1 MMSIA
6 RRKFV
11 TVTAATAVGLALAA
25 SGCSQRAGSGGEST
39 ASGSSGS
46 AAAGFPQSSFIGV
59 SLPQKTSQNWE
70 DAQSLF
76 PQKLDALGFKNQ
88 VQFANGGVSEQ
99 QNQINSLITRNA
111 KALIVGPI
119 DSAQLASQLSQAAS
133 QNIPVI
139 SYDRMI
145 TDTKNVDY
153 LVTFQPQ
160 EVGKLQGQ
168 SLLTGLQASGKPAPY
183 NVELFAGSPDDNNAK
198 IFFES
203 AMKVLQPKI
212 DDGTLVVQSGQT
224 SFQQVATQG
233 WKPETAQARMD
244 AILTANYSSNTLDG
258 VLSPNDT
265 IARGLI
271 TSIRNAGKDV
281 PPMTGQDSD
290 PESIKL
296 IHARRA
302 VLHHRQAHR
311 QAGGRLRG
319 DGRGP
324 VQGRDAGDQRRVQQR
339 REEDPHAVPHP
350 GPGDQGQPLRQLPGR
365 PGARTH
371 RLRHQAGPRTVA
383 EQHGTSTEHHPAA
396 GGGLMAAARSGAS
409 GPGGAPGRREAPGP
423 GSLCTRSRR
432 PRE

>member
-1 MMSIA
+1 MMNIA
-6 RRKFV
+6 RRKLV
-11 TVTAATAVGLALAA
+11 TVTAAAAIGLALAT
-25 SGCSQRAGSGGEST
+25 SGCSQRAGSEGG
-39 ASGSSGS
+39 ASPSDSSAEKGF
-46 AAAGFPQSSFIGV
+46 AADSFIGV

-76 PQKLDALGFKNQ
+76 PQKLDELGFKNQ

-99 QNQINSLITRNA
+99 QNQINALITRDA

-133 QNIPVI
+133 QGIPVI

-145 TDTKNVDY
+145 TDTKDVDY

-168 SLLTGLQASGKPAPY
+168 SLLEGLEAKAGHPAPY

-198 IFFES
+198 IFYES
-203 AMKVLQPKI
+203 AMEELQPKI

-233 WKPETAQARMD
+233 WKPETAQKRMD
-244 AILTANYSSNTLDG
+244 AILTANYSGATLDG

-271 TSIRNAGKDV
+271 TSIRNAGKEV

-296 IHARRA
+296 IAE
-302 VLHHRQAHR
+302 
-311 QAGGRLRG
+311 G
-319 DGRGP
+319 
-324 VQGRDAGDQRRVQQR
+324 VQYSTVNKPTVEQVDASVKMVEALSKGETPKTNGESDNGSKKLPTQFLSPTLVTQENLCEVY
-339 REEDPHAVPHP
+339 EEDPVR
-350 GPGDQGQPLRQLPGR
+350 GPI
-365 PGARTH
+365 AC
-371 RLRHQAGPRTVA
+371 AN
-383 EQHGTSTEHHPAA
+383 S
-396 GGGLMAAARSGAS
+396 
-409 GPGGAPGRREAPGP
+409 
-423 GSLCTRSRR
+423 
-432 PRE
+432 